1 MEKGEPN
8 MPLAF
13 GLDLA
18 QLHGFNLWGPRLK
31 LMQIGWA
38 QARPNPICCFD
49 RWPNKFFFFK
59 RWVGPSPTI

>member
-18 QLHGFNLWGPRLK
+18 QLHGFSLWGPRLK
-31 LMQIGWA
+31 LMQLGWA

-49 RWPNKFFFFK
+49 RWPNKFFFF
-59 RWVGPSPTI
+59 